1 MSYGNYN
8 LDGAEYGKK
17 YKAYEQCMH
26 RNGNFGLQGDA
37 LEAQYRR
44 QGEGIQFFQIKDAK
58 RAEGREYG
66 RMLAEERKLLTNGT
80 DNSSRALVVI
90 NREDPKKTIG
100 EILFGDKKKGNIAD
114 TFRADR
120 SLNDAPLGRK
130 TVYEQ
135 PMWSNFEDRAFA
147 EAKAKNSRI
156 KYIGHDGIE
165 RTMTPQGKI
174 IVNTADV
181 EKIEAFEKNRV
192 KDWAELIRKKG
203 ASEAADG
210 TRLPVG
216 PVRPNGNDLPVGPV
230 DVNPPKPPVDIDDG
244 SHRILPPWN
253 GPDDVNPPKPTP
265 GKEPYCK
272 KWFGKIDQK
281 LDDIKNQVD
290 ENGRA
295 ITGLGEKVDD
305 LGNKVDDMSRQVG
318 DLSNNVSDLRQG
330 VLGLN
335 EKIDDVADNLS
346 DKIDDLGHGLNDK
359 MDDIAKNLDDK
370 IDDLGKGLGDKVDDL
385 GKKLGNQIGELGTK
399 VDGRFNNVDD
409 ALKGLSDKI
418 DDLGKQLSQKNK
430 KFALIGGALVLAAG
444 IIGYFIGKSKEDKVV
459 QPIKNDEQDGNDTIP
474 KNDTISLDS
483 IRRYFPPVQPIDTTE
498 VVNDTIN
505 DTTVDTEA
513 KEEAKEE
520 AKDTDKVS
528 KKIKLNENGEYIT
541 VWGDSF
547 WNIAER
553 VLEDKYADQP
563 EKFENLTKS
572 EKEKQIRE
580 EMIRIMALNGFE
592 LDENGWFP
600 EPMLYTNK
608 HLQIT
613 DTLGNAA

>member
-1 MSYGNYN
+1 MSYN
-8 LDGAEYGKK
+8 LDGAEYSKK
-17 YKAYEQCMH
+17 YTAFEQCM
-26 RNGNFGLQGDA
+26 RSNENFGLKGKA
-37 LEAQYRR
+37 LEDQYRR

-90 NREDPKKTIG
+90 NREDSKKTIG

-135 PMWSNFEDRAFA
+135 PMWSNFEDRALA
-147 EAKAKNSRI
+147 EAKAKNSQI

-174 IVNTADV
+174 VVNTADI

-192 KDWAELIRKKG
+192 KDWAEFIRKKG

-210 TRLPVG
+210 TRLPVGPVRPNGNDLPVG

-272 KWFGKIDQK
+272 KWFGKLDQK

-318 DLSNNVSDLRQG
+318 DLSNNVGDLRQG

-346 DKIDDLGHGLNDK
+346 DKIDDLGHGLNEK
-359 MDDIAKNLDDK
+359 MDDVAKNLD
-370 IDDLGKGLGDKVDDL
+370 DKVDDL

-409 ALKGLSDKI
+409 AIKGLSDKI
-418 DDLGKQLSQKNK
+418 DDLGKQLSKKNGK
-430 KFALIGGALVLAAG
+430 MALIGGALLLAGGVL
-444 IIGYFIGKSKEDKVV
+444 GYLVGKSRDKKEAIPVKVGENNNV
-459 QPIKNDEQDGNDTIP
+459 NDTITNDTLT
-474 KNDTISLDS
+474 KNDTIVGT
-483 IRRYFPPVQPIDTTE
+483 IPPLQPIDTTLIQQE
-498 VVNDTIN
+498 IVSDTIVEEN
-505 DTTVDTEA
+505 VEEDEVSTEDKGTTNKKLKVD
-513 KEEAKEE
+513 
-520 AKDTDKVS
+520 
-528 KKIKLNENGEYIT
+528 ENGRYP
-541 VWGDSF
+541 VVYGDSF
-547 WNIAER
+547 WNIAKR
-553 VLEDKYADQP
+553 NLEDKYADNP
-563 EKFENLTKS
+563 EKFTNLTETAKN
-572 EKEKQIRE
+572 EIIRKE
-580 EMIRIMALNGFE
+580 MVRILNLNGYD
-592 LDENGWFP
+592 LDENKWFP
-600 EPMLYTNK
+600 VPMLYPGDK
-608 HLQIT
+608 IKLEDSLAQV
-613 DTLGNAA
+613 A